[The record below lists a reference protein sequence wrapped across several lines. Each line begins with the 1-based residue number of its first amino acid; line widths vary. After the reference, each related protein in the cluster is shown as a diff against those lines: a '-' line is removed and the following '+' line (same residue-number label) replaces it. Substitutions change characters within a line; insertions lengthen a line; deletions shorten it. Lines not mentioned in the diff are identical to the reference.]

1 MQNFATWLENRD
13 VEMIK
18 YMKDDEMPDWLYR
31 ARGEAIQKMKEK
43 KSMNKD
49 GELSGD
55 QHKLDVDKDG
65 TITSRDLALLRGQQQ
80 MKNKKMMSKDGD
92 LIGNQHKLDVD
103 GDGKITGQDF
113 AKLRA
118 RKNES
123 SNNSYEIFSAIRD
136 ELQNLRPDWDIN
148 VSFGRFGN
156 TLGLGPQK
164 KFEVEVPLDGKVPPK
179 IVAKNLL
186 SNMLAMG
193 ADKYVKPD
201 YKAIYAQ
208 YEKERRDPGSPSY
221 VGRGGWT
228 GD

>member
-1 MQNFATWLENRD
+1 MKMQNFATWLENRD

-43 KSMNKD
+43 KSMSKD

-55 QHKLDVDKDG
+55 QHKLDVDK
-65 TITSRDLALLRGQQQ
+65 
-80 MKNKKMMSKDGD
+80 
-92 LIGNQHKLDVD
+92 
-103 GDGKITGQDF
+103 
-113 AKLRA
+113 
-118 RKNES
+118 S
-123 SNNSYEIFSAIRD
+123 SNNSHKIFSAIRD